1 MFFQWYSFV
10 MLVHLISSIVT
21 VLCLKSSY
29 LKIKFTLKKNLVI
42 FLFWK
47 ISICKGVTCNIKKLN
62 FLISRYIQSSQ
73 FVKGSL

>member
-29 LKIKFTLKKNLVI
+29 LKKKNY
-42 FLFWK
+42 FE
-47 ISICKGVTCNIKKLN
+47 KKSSYFPILEN
-62 FLISRYIQSSQ
+62 FDLQR
-73 FVKGSL
+73 GNL